1 MTFSTDAALKETRE
15 KMTKALAHL
24 EEEMRGV
31 RTGRATP
38 GLVENIMV
46 EAYGSHQPLKNLAQI
61 GTPDPRTISIKPFDG
76 SILKDIEKAIQAS
89 NLGINPSND
98 GKQVRLNLPPLSEE
112 RRKQLVAFA
121 KDKCE
126 QQRIALRN
134 LRRDSLKH
142 GEKAHAE
149 HVITEDAWKK
159 FEKQVSDLLKETE
172 KKIDDVLKKK
182 SEEILTV

>member
-1 MTFSTDAALKETRE
+1 MTFSTDDTLKETRE
-15 KMTKALAHL
+15 KMSKAVAHL
-24 EEEMRGV
+24 EEEMRGI

-46 EAYGSHQPLKNLAQI
+46 EAYGSHQALKNVAQI
-61 GTPDPRTISIKPFDG
+61 STPDPRSIAIRPFDA
-76 SILKDIEKAIQAS
+76 SIVKDIEKAIQAS
-89 NLGINPSND
+89 NLGINPSSD
-98 GKQVRLNLPPLSEE
+98 GKQVRLNLPPLSED
-112 RRKQLVAFA
+112 RRKQLVAFS

-134 LRRDSLKH
+134 LRRDALKH
-142 GEKAHAE
+142 GEKAHTE
-149 HVITEDAWKK
+149 HVITEDVWKK